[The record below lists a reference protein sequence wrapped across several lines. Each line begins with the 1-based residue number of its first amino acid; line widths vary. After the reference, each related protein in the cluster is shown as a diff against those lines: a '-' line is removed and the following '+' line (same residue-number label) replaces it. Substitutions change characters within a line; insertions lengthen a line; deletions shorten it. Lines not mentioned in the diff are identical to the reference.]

1 MNLFE
6 HTNEQQ
12 IRKEAPL
19 ADRMRP
25 RTIDEFVGQGHILA
39 PGRLLRR
46 AIQADQLSSL
56 IFYGPPGT
64 GKTTLARIIANTT
77 KAEFLSI
84 NAVLSGI
91 ADIRKCIETAK
102 IVRSEQQRRA
112 VLFVDEVHRFN
123 KAQQDALLPHVENGT
138 VILIGATT
146 ENPYFEVNKA
156 LVSRSRIFQLQSLN
170 TDEVEEIIEQALSDS
185 ERGFGS
191 KKVVIEV
198 NARHHLAHVSG
209 GDARAALNALELAVL
224 TSEADSEGVLN
235 ITLEVA
241 EESIQQ
247 RAVLYDKDGDAHF
260 DTISAFIKSMRGSD
274 PDAALFWMAK
284 MIEAGEDPRF
294 IFRRML
300 IFAGEDVGMADPYA
314 LGVVTSASQAFD
326 YVGLPEGRYHLAQA
340 CLYLST
346 APKSN
351 SAFAFFDAISVV
363 RKEQADE
370 VPDSLKDANRDGKA
384 FGHGEGY
391 LYPHAYR
398 DHWVAQQYLPD
409 VLQGRIFYQPSDQ
422 GYEASIQ
429 ENVAR
434 HREAQLAAFL
444 SETSAEQSGNSN
456 YWEAR
461 TVGNSGELLSEIRDH
476 LTEWSKLSRNTL
488 SLVLNA
494 GDCLLLGNFLRH
506 IAEETVFALVDSKQE
521 KQTLSGLFAKSSSGI
536 KPNIVQNSSAN
547 PEAFEIDNLR
557 FERIVGRNVLQKHA
571 EKTVFLEKLKQWIL
585 PKGFFVFG
593 ETVPALGQRLSEL
606 IPDELLQPDFR
617 KLLEDAEE
625 GIYNDAE
632 NPRSNWTPAT
642 LRTELESANWNI
654 TRWQIKEFRTP
665 TLIRSAQIEQWFET
679 PANSPHSS
687 YGQRLSANL
696 SSEELNYLRNIFRN
710 EVAGKVVE
718 WRSVCLF
725 MELCKKTD
733 HEA

>member
-6 HTNEQQ
+6 HTHEIQ

-25 RTIDEFVGQGHILA
+25 RTIEEFVGQSHILA

-77 KAEFLSI
+77 QAEFISI

-91 ADIRKCIETAK
+91 TEIRNCIETAK
-102 IVRSEQQRRA
+102 KARAEQQRRA
-112 VLFVDEVHRFN
+112 VLFIDEVHRFN

-138 VILIGATT
+138 IILIGATT

-170 TDEVEEIIEQALSDS
+170 SDEVEDIILQALSDP
-185 ERGFGS
+185 ERGFGE
-191 KKVVIEV
+191 KKIVIEDR
-198 NARHHLAHVSG
+198 ARQHLANVAG
-209 GDARAALNALELAVL
+209 GDARTALNALELAVL
-224 TSEADSEGVLN
+224 TSEANSEDILK
-235 ITLEVA
+235 ITLEIA

-300 IFAGEDVGMADPYA
+300 IFASEDVGMADPHA
-314 LGVVTSASQAFD
+314 LAVVTSASQAFD
-326 YVGLPEGRYHLAQA
+326 YVGMPEGRYHLAQS

-351 SAFAFFDAISVV
+351 SVFAFFDAISVV
-363 RKEQADE
+363 RKEKSDE
-370 VPDSLKDANRDGKA
+370 VPDMLKDGNRDGKA

-409 VLQGRIFYQPSDQ
+409 VLQGRIFYQPSNQ
-422 GYEASIQ
+422 GYEATIKD
-429 ENVAR
+429 NVAR

-444 SETSAEQSGNSN
+444 SQSAVEQSENSN

-461 TVGNSGELLSEIRDH
+461 TIGSSGELLNEIRDI
-476 LTEWSKLSRNTL
+476 LLKWSKLSRNIMA
-488 SLVLNA
+488 LVLNA
-494 GDCLLLGNFLRH
+494 ADGLLLGEFLRQ
-506 IAEETVFALVDSKQE
+506 IPEENLYALVYSSEE
-521 KQTLSGLFAKSSSGI
+521 KQTLSTMFKNPSSGI
-536 KPNIVQNSSAN
+536 KPKIVQDSSGN
-547 PEAFEIDNLR
+547 PKAFEIPDLG
-557 FERIVGRNVLQKHA
+557 FERIVGRNILQNHQN
-571 EKTVFLEKLKQWIL
+571 KTAFLETLKPWIL
-585 PKGFFVFG
+585 PDGFFVIV

-606 IPDELLQPDFR
+606 IPEGNMEPKFLNNL
-617 KLLEDAEE
+617 KSAEE
-625 GIYNDAE
+625 EIYNDSE
-632 NPRSNWTPAT
+632 NTRCNWTPKT
-642 LRTELESANWNI
+642 LRNELESADWDI
-654 TRWQIKEFRTP
+654 IRWQVKEFFTP
-665 TLIRSAQIEQWFET
+665 TLIRTSQIEQWFAVQPE
-679 PANSPHSS
+679 NSQSN
-687 YGQRLSANL
+687 YWKLL
-696 SSEELNYLRNIFRN
+696 SSHFSADQLNNLQEIFLS
-710 EVAGKVVE
+710 EVAENIVK

-725 MELCKKTD
+725 MKFCKKTTNGS
-733 HEA
+733 